1 MADLM
6 FFHYRG
12 VSVQQHEQV
21 VHPFRALVRELRP
34 ARVIEI
40 GTASGGLTLLL
51 RGLLDEAGLESS
63 VIYTFDINPVAD
75 LRIPPATIQFRQA
88 NVFATNDVEYLIET
102 TDGPC
107 LVLCD
112 GGNKP
117 REFQT
122 YAPHLRSGD
131 VIMAHDYA
139 PDWDYFEREMRNQRW
154 DWCEIQGH
162 DIAPS
167 CQLYDLVPHHQDA
180 FQQVA
185 WCCRRKA

>member
-1 MADLM
+1 MADQM
-6 FFHYRG
+6 FYHYRG
-12 VSVQQHEQV
+12 IPIQQNEHV
-21 VHPFRALVRELRP
+21 VHPFRALMRELRP

-51 RGLLDEAGLESS
+51 RGLMDECSLKASTL
-63 VIYTFDINPVAD
+63 YTFDIVPAAD
-75 LRIPPATIQFRQA
+75 VRLAPEGVQFRHGD
-88 NVFATNDVEYLIET
+88 VFATNDVEYLIET

-107 LVLCD
+107 LLLCD

-139 PDWDYFEREMRNQRW
+139 PDWAYFEREMRDQRW
-154 DWCEIQGH
+154 NWCEIQGH
-162 DIAPS
+162 DIATS
-167 CQLYDLVPHHQDA
+167 CQLYDLVPYEQDA
-180 FQQVA
+180 FQRVA
-185 WCCRRKA
+185 WCCRRKP